1 MRSIGLAYQLISDV
15 HLAGNLRVLSTRLLA
30 VMGIAIWYEETV
42 LKNALI
48 HSSAES
54 LHYW

>member
-1 MRSIGLAYQLISDV
+1 
-15 HLAGNLRVLSTRLLA
+15 
-30 VMGIAIWYEETV
+30 MGVAIWDMEIG

-54 LHYW
+54 PH

>member
-1 MRSIGLAYQLISDV
+1 MRSIGLAYQLICGV
-15 HLAGNLRVLSTRLLA
+15 RWAGNLSVLSTRLLA
-30 VMGIAIWYEETV
+30 VMGVAIWDMEIG

-54 LHYW
+54 LH